1 MDPKYFICVL
11 QNFYQNKMYK
21 CNLIFANYY
30 LSKMIGIRLS
40 EISINFKENIE
51 KIVPRKRA
59 VYEHELSRSIIDVSL
74 Q

>member
-1 MDPKYFICVL
+1 
-11 QNFYQNKMYK
+11 
-21 CNLIFANYY
+21 
-30 LSKMIGIRLS
+30 MIAIRLS

>member
-1 MDPKYFICVL
+1 MNPKYFICVL

-40 EISINFKENIE
+40 EISINFLKRLLKKSYQENE
-51 KIVPRKRA
+51 QCMGM
-59 VYEHELSRSIIDVSL
+59 D
-74 Q
+74 